1 MFVAKCGGIK
11 LNEDIFKEINGVI
24 TLSTESEVH
33 DPVTSCGQLWDSNIF
48 SVGKVEDRYII
59 SMATRHE
66 EIPLGSLIKANCSIL
81 CDGHYFSVDE
91 KGVLSFTERYLLEVL
106 VSDIHGNAIP
116 GCEITVTK
124 EEEQIEPFA
133 ETDNIFPL
141 DEIDGE
147 YVVNVSAPDYVAQEI
162 NVTANEDQILTVT
175 LAQE

>member
-11 LNEDIFKEINGVI
+11 LNEDVFKEINGVI

-91 KGVLSFTERYLLEVL
+91 KGVIKFYREISFRSVG
-106 VSDIHGNAIP
+106 IRCIW
-116 GCEITVTK
+116 
-124 EEEQIEPFA
+124 
-133 ETDNIFPL
+133 
-141 DEIDGE
+141 E
-147 YVVNVSAPDYVAQEI
+147 YCSRM
-162 NVTANEDQILTVT
+162 
-175 LAQE
+175 

>member
-11 LNEDIFKEINGVI
+11 LNEDVFKEINGVI

-81 CDGHYFSVDE
+81 C
-91 KGVLSFTERYLLEVL
+91 ERKSKSYHTL
-106 VSDIHGNAIP
+106 V
-116 GCEITVTK
+116 
-124 EEEQIEPFA
+124 
-133 ETDNIFPL
+133 PL
-141 DEIDGE
+141 DKYKLHSLPVHHKSRQAHPLLSPLIAPSTFFVLYKEAP
-147 YVVNVSAPDYVAQEI
+147 SALLDYNFPVYKPYRKI
-162 NVTANEDQILTVT
+162 NQLT
-175 LAQE
+175 LKSYG

>member
-48 SVGKVEDRYII
+48 SVGK
-59 SMATRHE
+59 HE

-91 KGVLSFTERYLLEVL
+91 KGVLNFTERYLLEVL
-106 VSDIHGNAIP
+106 VSDVYGNIVP
-116 GCEITVTK
+116 GCKITVTK
-124 EEEQIEPFA
+124 GEEQIEPFA
-133 ETDNIFPL
+133 EANNIFPL

-147 YVVNVSAPDYVAQEI
+147 YTVNVSASGYVAQEVQ
-162 NVTANEDQILTVT
+162 VTADEDQILTIT